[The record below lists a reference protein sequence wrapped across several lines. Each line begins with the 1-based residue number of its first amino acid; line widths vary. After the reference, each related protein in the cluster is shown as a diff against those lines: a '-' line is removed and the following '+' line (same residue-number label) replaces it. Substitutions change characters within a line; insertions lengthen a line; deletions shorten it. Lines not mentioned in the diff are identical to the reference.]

1 MSKGTSVQQEVVF
14 VTGASS
20 GIGQGIA
27 LHLAKN
33 GYKVYG
39 SSRNTQPDGD
49 FHWLS
54 LDVTDRASIHAGI
67 QEIMQ
72 QEGRIDVLINNAGLG
87 MVSAMEEA
95 PLESVQKLM
104 DTNFYGTFWLTQEV
118 LPIMRK
124 QGKGKIFNISSI
136 AGLMGLPYRSVYSA
150 SKFAVEG
157 MTEALR
163 SEVDKF
169 GIQVCSI
176 QPGSI
181 RTDIKGGRVSH
192 LPADSPYNPELQH
205 VENTINDEVEAGI
218 RVEDVAIMIDRLID
232 KNKLQSK
239 YVVAKPFQKLVAN
252 PLRRFLPSS
261 IFEKLL
267 WRHYRVK

>member
-1 MSKGTSVQQEVVF
+1 MNTVKDSKKGVVL

-20 GIGQGIA
+20 GIGLGIA
-27 LHLAKN
+27 KHLADQ
-33 GYKVYG
+33 GFTVYG
-39 SSRNTQPDGD
+39 TSRSAQKGSH
-49 FHWLS
+49 FRWLT
-54 LDVTDRASIHAGI
+54 LDVTSRDSITSAVAK
-67 QEIMQ
+67 IMDE
-72 QEGRIDVLINNAGLG
+72 EGRIDILINNAGLG

-95 PLESVQKLM
+95 PDENVKQLI
-104 DTNFYGTFWLTQEV
+104 DTNFYGTFWLIQEV

-124 QGKGKIFNISSI
+124 QVSGKIFNISSI

-163 SEVDKF
+163 SEVDRF

-181 RTDIKGGRVSH
+181 RTDIKGSRVSH

-205 VENTINDEVEAGI
+205 VENTINNEVEAGI
-218 RVEDVAIMIDRLID
+218 SVDDVAKTIDRLIY

-252 PLRRFLPSS
+252 PLRRFLPTA

-267 WRHYRVK
+267 WKHYRLD